1 MSLVGNSGAAR
12 RIPLS
17 REHRAPQWESP
28 PSSRSC
34 PCTEAAALSLP
45 GASMSPLLRLLG
57 LRSPGPSF
65 PPPDLGGSGQEMGR
79 PDAENR
85 RRHTWTRWRPGLDPQ
100 PHPIPHSA
108 DPGISSPLR
117 RQTTRTL
124 LGVGCPV
131 LQSILVSHLIL
142 SLSPFQVAQKRVS
155 PCHRGRARP
164 REEVMCPRSHSQMQ
178 TRTQSS

>member
-65 PPPDLGGSGQEMGR
+65 PPPGSGGVWAGDGQARCREQK
-79 PDAENR
+79 ET
-85 RRHTWTRWRPGLDPQ
+85 HLDKME
-100 PHPIPHSA
+100 A
-108 DPGISSPLR
+108 WAGSPAPPN
-117 RQTTRTL
+117 T
-124 LGVGCPV
+124 
-131 LQSILVSHLIL
+131 SFS
-142 SLSPFQVAQKRVS
+142 
-155 PCHRGRARP
+155 
-164 REEVMCPRSHSQMQ
+164 
-178 TRTQSS
+178 